1 MRSRPYKQPNNC
13 VHTSKYTAWTYM
25 HTPPCSHACSLRVMA
40 RLLVANHVLREY
52 CFHVKRLHSSR
63 PNGLTCMNASTKLV
77 CTYGYMYEYMY
88 ACMYVFTA
96 LWLLVRCPSRVCACP
111 PAVHHHAYL
120 LSWGYISCMYVCS
133 TRCMYASTALFL
145 FVPHFP
151 VVRARP
157 LARRTSSRL
166 LVIARIPFMHVCVL
180 DARYVRCRRV
190 SHARAM
196 SARFSSLH
204 ARPPFMNT
212 RSPVARCSL
221 CSCIHAYTSSK
232 HT

>member
-77 CTYGYMYEYMY
+77 CMCVWICV
-88 ACMYVFTA
+88 CMYVCMHVCSTA
-96 LWLLVRCPSRVCACP
+96 LCLLVRCPSRVFACP
-111 PAVHHHAYL
+111 PAVHHHTYL
-120 LSWGYISCMYVCS
+120 LSRGYISCMYVCW
-133 TRCMYASTALFL
+133 TVCMYASTAFCM
-145 FVPHFP
+145 FVRYFP
-151 VVRARP
+151 VARARM

-166 LVIARIPFMHVCVL
+166 LVISR
-180 DARYVRCRRV
+180 
-190 SHARAM
+190 
-196 SARFSSLH
+196 
-204 ARPPFMNT
+204 T
-212 RSPVARCSL
+212 
-221 CSCIHAYTSSK
+221 
-232 HT
+232 